1 MAIERDLSDVNQDDF
16 DTAEAKLIAAIREY
30 NPTVDLRVGTS
41 LRDLLLR
48 QAALLNGYNEKLNE
62 DLRNSQSLL
71 AVSENPDLADDD
83 VVDGILSNINVVR
96 REGAPATGLVIVTV
110 PNDERFT
117 VPSNYLFTTASGI
130 SYGTTQSYRARP
142 EGVYTGGLDELL
154 ITPHTTED
162 LAGSFYVLIPVTAT
176 DIGSNTNISSGVAM
190 TVTESL
196 VVGTTTQESYNNFT
210 GGADEE
216 SLEELLAR
224 VPTALG
230 QKSME
235 SQQSIGSV
243 LQGQFPSIR
252 EISAV
257 GYGFEAQLRDKH
269 NIFGSAMGG
278 KTDIYVRQST
288 DPETQTYI
296 VQADKV
302 EDGVYTVTL
311 TPDIAAGIQFVRSVT
326 SPDVITP
333 TTPLTSQLPVIGSYP
348 FTFSRGT
355 SGLDDSYHDF
365 DTNNLSV
372 ETAYSSYQSVTL
384 VVTDIPAVIE
394 DGQAIWP
401 DNLSLKVE
409 VYVTKQI
416 REIQTYVDDDL
427 VRNLK
432 ADQVVRSF
440 VPVMVSMTATL
451 NEQPGESLDID
462 LIRQAVVDY
471 INSKTFGDIVT
482 VSQVDSVLHMF
493 PIVTVKSLQLNAVTV
508 DAANN
513 IVQLFGPTLDI
524 NDVEAPEYLLNN
536 TTAMFAADIRDIFIT
551 TTES

>member
-16 DTAEAKLIAAIREY
+16 DAAEAKLIAAVREY
-30 NPTVDLRVGTS
+30 NPTVDLRVGTA
-41 LRDLLLR
+41 LRDLLIR
-48 QAALLNGYNEKLNE
+48 QSSVLNAYNEKLNE
-62 DLRNSQSLL
+62 DLRNSQSLQ
-71 AVSENPDLADDD
+71 AISENPELADDD
-83 VVDGILSNINVVR
+83 VLDGILSNLNIVR

-110 PNDERFT
+110 PNAERFI
-117 VPSNYLFTTASGI
+117 VPDGYTFSTSSGLAYAT
-130 SYGTTQSYRARP
+130 SQSYRARP
-142 EGVYTGGLDELL
+142 EDVFTGALDELL

-162 LAGSFYVLIPVTAT
+162 LAGSFYILVPVTAT
-176 DIGSNTNISSGVAM
+176 TIGSETNISSGVAM
-190 TVTESL
+190 TVTEAL
-196 VVGTTTQESYNNFT
+196 VVGTTSQESYNNFT

-216 SLEELLAR
+216 SIEELLAR

-235 SQQSIGSV
+235 SQQSIGAV

-252 EISAV
+252 EIAAV
-257 GYGFEAQLRDKH
+257 GFGFEAQLRDKH

-278 KTDIYVRQST
+278 KTDIYIRQST

-302 EDGVYTVTL
+302 EDG
-311 TPDIAAGIQFVRSVT
+311 TPE
-326 SPDVITP
+326 VITP
-333 TTPLTSQLPVIGSYP
+333 TTPLTNQLPVIGSYP

-355 SGLDDSYHDF
+355 AGLGDSYHDF
-365 DTNNLSV
+365 DNNNLSV
-372 ETAYSSYQSVTL
+372 ETAFSAYQSVTL

-394 DGQAIWP
+394 DGQAVWP
-401 DNLSLKVE
+401 DTLALKVE
-409 VYVTKQI
+409 AYVTKQI

-440 VPVMVSMTATL
+440 VPVMVSMTTTL
-451 NEQPGESLDID
+451 NEQPGESID
-462 LIRQAVVDY
+462 TTLVRQAVVDY

-482 VSQVDSVLHMF
+482 KSQIDSVLHTF
-493 PIVTVKSLQLNAVTV
+493 PIVTVKSLQLSAVTV

-524 NDVEAPEYLLNN
+524 NDVEAPQYLLNN
-536 TTAMFAADIRDIFIT
+536 TTAMFAADIRDIFVT

>member
-30 NPTVDLRVGTS
+30 NPAVDLRVGTA

-96 REGAPATGLVIVTV
+96 RAGSPATGLVIVTV
-110 PNDERFT
+110 PNAERFT
-117 VPSNYLFTTASGI
+117 VPEGYLFTTASGI
-130 SYGTTQSYRARP
+130 SYVTTQSYRARP

-154 ITPHTTED
+154 ITPHTTDE
-162 LAGSFYVLIPVTAT
+162 LTGSYYVLIPVTSS

-196 VVGTTTQESYNNFT
+196 VVGVTTQESYNNFT

-216 SLEELLAR
+216 SLTELLAR

-243 LQGQFPSIR
+243 LQGEFPSIR

-257 GYGFEAQLRDKH
+257 GFGFEAQLRDKH

-288 DPETQTYI
+288 DPETQTYL
-296 VQADKV
+296 VQASKV
-302 EDGVYTVTL
+302 EDGIYSVTL

-355 SGLDDSYHDF
+355 AGLDDSYHDF

-372 ETAYSSYQSVTL
+372 ETAYSAYQSVTL
-384 VVTDIPAVIE
+384 IVTDIPSVVE
-394 DGQAIWP
+394 DGQSVWP
-401 DNLSLKVE
+401 DALTLKVE

-416 REIQTYVDDDL
+416 REIQTYVDNDL

-451 NEQPGESLDID
+451 NEEPGESLDTD

-482 VSQVDSVLHMF
+482 VSQLDSVLHMF

-524 NDVEAPEYLLNN
+524 NDVESPEYLLNN